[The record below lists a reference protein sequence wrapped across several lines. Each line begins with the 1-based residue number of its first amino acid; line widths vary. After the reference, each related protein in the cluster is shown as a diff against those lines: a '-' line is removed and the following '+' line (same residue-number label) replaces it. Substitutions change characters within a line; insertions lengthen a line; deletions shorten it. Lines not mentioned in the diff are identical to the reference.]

1 MARHWGNS
9 DNEPGGDPSWLGGK
23 DRGPDSQSS
32 SGWSSDFAPQS
43 SNRPSSDFADQRAPS
58 ADPRAAEAESMAPRF
73 GEHGEEMDGTPP
85 EQWHSEFSS
94 QGKGG
99 GSDGGQGPRLSA
111 AKVIGMLTSVVGL
124 IIFAFFAMR
133 AGMDLWWVILVFG
146 VPLISRI
153 VRNLQRSQRR

>member
-9 DNEPGGDPSWLGGK
+9 DHEPGGDPSWLGGK
-23 DRGPDSQSS
+23 DRAPDSQSS
-32 SGWSSDFAPQS
+32 SGWSSDFAPQG
-43 SNRPSSDFADQRAPS
+43 SNQPSSDFADQRAPS

-73 GEHGEEMDGTPP
+73 GAHGQESDGAPP
-85 EQWHSEFSS
+85 EQWHSEFASP
-94 QGKGG
+94 GKGG

-124 IIFAFFAMR
+124 IIFAFFALG

>member
-9 DNEPGGDPSWLGGK
+9 DHEPGGDPSWLGGK

-73 GEHGEEMDGTPP
+73 GEHGEEMDGTPS
-85 EQWHSEFSS
+85 EQRHSEFSS